1 LRASTRLP
9 TRLTDQNSPLHPA
22 VKVEIGGDTQ
32 STEGTEASHMHT
44 RDDLNCSRGY
54 EWDVLR
60 EARKRNGA
68 IKTYGL
74 SWGVPGWIGGGN
86 YYSDDNLEYHLNWL
100 YCANVVQQ
108 VPIDFMG
115 KCKLHA

>member
-1 LRASTRLP
+1 
-9 TRLTDQNSPLHPA
+9 
-22 VKVEIGGDTQ
+22 
-32 STEGTEASHMHT
+32 MHT

-86 YYSDDNLEYHLNWL
+86 YYSDDNLEYHLWL
-100 YCANVVQQ
+100 YCASVVQQ

-115 KCKLHA
+115 KCTLHAWWRFPDPSAPRPAALPNRAPHRLTCVC